1 VGRAD
6 KAEIPSESREGTGAA
21 PVVRA
26 AGPEGALLRMQATAG
41 NQAVGRWLAVGGG
54 PRLQR
59 REVRDAA
66 SVQGPQDWTT
76 ADRVGNTPRWRAACL
91 ANLNAVD
98 SSQYRRIVERRDFYK
113 WFYDYT
119 TLTLGFTTRWPLAAW
134 VVANGAHQVAD
145 MDETHGFANETL
157 SLAGVELQGYMR
169 EGNQV
174 IFDNVLPKLKRLV
187 DGPVLK
193 GRAAME
199 WDMRTLAEEQLLV
212 QPMYSRMSQT
222 AKDEIDYIARQ
233 KRFAGWGAWWT
244 NEAHVPG
251 ASNIEE
257 GDVPAFDQPDLQSIG
272 DRWRYGMMLGNKF
285 TKGGSGFNPATD
297 TMPVVTD
304 PAYTSGSEFARTSWR
319 TNLHFVDA
327 WLNPNRTS
335 RGPVANLVAAL
346 GRLTPREQ
354 RELLADS
361 SPDGWAYSIELA
373 HWTPFVTEANVRA
386 ALPADAASAPAV
398 TAFIARFRAE
408 SARYQAAYP
417 MPVPFG
423 FP

>member
-1 VGRAD
+1 M
-6 KAEIPSESREGTGAA
+6 AA
-21 PVVRA
+21 PGAVAAPAART
-26 AGPEGALLRMQATAG
+26 AGPERALLRMQATAG
-41 NQAVGRWLAVGGG
+41 NQAVGRWLQVAG

-66 SVQGPQDWTT
+66 AVQGPQDWTT
-76 ADRVGNTPRWRAACL
+76 ADRVGNSARWQAACL

-98 SSQYRRIVERRDFYK
+98 SSQYRKIVERRDFYR

-187 DGPVLK
+187 SGPVLT

-233 KRFAGWGAWWT
+233 KRFAGLGAWWT
-244 NEAHVPG
+244 NEAHVAG
-251 ASNIEE
+251 ATNIEE
-257 GDVPAFDQPDLQSIG
+257 GDVPAFDQPDLQSIT

-285 TKGGSGFNPATD
+285 TPGGTGFNPATD
-297 TMPVVTD
+297 AMPVVTD
-304 PAYTSGSEFARTSWR
+304 PAYTSGSEFARTSLALR
-319 TNLHFVDA
+319 TCTSST
-327 WLNPNRTS
+327 PGSTRTAP
-335 RGPVANLVAAL
+335 RAAPWP
-346 GRLTPREQ
+346 T
-354 RELLADS
+354 S
-361 SPDGWAYSIELA
+361 SP
-373 HWTPFVTEANVRA
+373 R
-386 ALPADAASAPAV
+386 SA
-398 TAFIARFRAE
+398 
-408 SARYQAAYP
+408 
-417 MPVPFG
+417 G
-423 FP
+423 